1 VTQSRPRRKPG
12 RPAAVSAAGLSADV
26 IIDRAL
32 ELAKHLPVE
41 EISVLRV
48 ARELGVTSA
57 LIHYY
62 VRGGRDAL
70 TSGIIN
76 AFYHRLFDAWPETT
90 GAWRTDLAVTSRY
103 IFRTFLG
110 YPGVASYV
118 GSRNRFRI
126 FQDVVDGERD
136 YGALA
141 IERFL
146 SVVRAAPVDDGRAGI
161 YAHLLLEFLVSSA
174 YGATR
179 NRWPGQHP
187 QFITDKVAELDPKT
201 FPNLHLT
208 AASLVSLDAET
219 ALEEVLLLFMNGLES
234 ERGRT

>member
-1 VTQSRPRRKPG
+1 VTQARAGRKPG
-12 RPAAVSAAGLSADV
+12 RPAAVAGAGLSEEV
-26 IIDRAL
+26 IIERAL
-32 ELAKHLPVE
+32 ELAKRLPVE
-41 EISVLRV
+41 EISILRV
-48 ARELGVTSA
+48 ARELGVASA

-76 AFYHRLFDAWPETT
+76 AFYQRLFEGWPEAS
-90 GAWRTDLAVTSRY
+90 GAWRADLAATSRY
-103 IFRTFLG
+103 IFRMFTS

-126 FQDVVDGERD
+126 FQDVADTERD

-146 SVVRAAPVDDGRAGI
+146 GVVRAAPVGDDRAGI

-174 YGATR
+174 YGSTR

-187 QFITDKVAELDPKT
+187 QFIADKVAELDPKT

-208 AASLVSLDAET
+208 ASSLVALDAEK
-219 ALEEVLLLFMNGLES
+219 ALEEVLLLFMNGLELES
-234 ERGRT
+234 R